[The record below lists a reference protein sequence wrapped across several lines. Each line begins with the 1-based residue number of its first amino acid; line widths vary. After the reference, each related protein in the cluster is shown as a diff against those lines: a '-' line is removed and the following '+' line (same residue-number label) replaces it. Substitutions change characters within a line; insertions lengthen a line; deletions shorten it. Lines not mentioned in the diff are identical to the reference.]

1 MGLPPRQKP
10 VHSHSQVRSVDVY
23 SAKIARI
30 NSQLRRQP
38 TEMASD
44 ASTRVS
50 SRGNQGGDYTP
61 KINLDYKAKLN
72 MLPEISGHKKQYS
85 IAGEQLDPPFN
96 HHGYTPMSARGNR
109 NRTSD
114 AMSRALGFE
123 SNRYGGPQQAIKQA
137 RELSN
142 DHRRQYKPITPRGP
156 CP

>member
-1 MGLPPRQKP
+1 
-10 VHSHSQVRSVDVY
+10 
-23 SAKIARI
+23 
-30 NSQLRRQP
+30 
-38 TEMASD
+38 MASD

-50 SRGNQGGDYTP
+50 SRGNQGGEYTP
-61 KINLDYKAKLN
+61 KINMDYKAKLN
-72 MLPEISGHKKQYS
+72 LLPEISRHKKQYS

-96 HHGYTPMSARGNR
+96 KYDYTPMSARGNR
-109 NRTSD
+109 NKTSE

-142 DHRRQYKPITPRGP
+142 DHRRQYAKPITPRGP